1 MTTALDGFQYSDK
14 ENIMCANFNEV
25 FGRINND
32 GNVDILYISDGEK
45 VTRLNVDGVYP
56 VNSLFSTR
64 CDEHS
69 NGIVLTIEQCQMLNI
84 EIE

>member
-1 MTTALDGFQYSDK
+1 MTTAPDGLRHSDRG
-14 ENIMCANFNEV
+14 NIMCANLNEV

-32 GNVDILYISDGEK
+32 GNVDILYINDGEK

-56 VNSLFSTR
+56 VDSLFSTR

-69 NGIVLTIEQCQMLNI
+69 NGIVLTIDQCRMLNI